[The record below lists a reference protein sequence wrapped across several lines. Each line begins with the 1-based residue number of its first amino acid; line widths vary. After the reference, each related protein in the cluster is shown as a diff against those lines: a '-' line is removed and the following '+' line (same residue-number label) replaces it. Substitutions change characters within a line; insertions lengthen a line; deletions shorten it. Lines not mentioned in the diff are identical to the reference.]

1 MDEVDDGEVAIL
13 IDGKDWFICK
23 AIIFTG
29 KGLVSDSLHVL
40 LARFI
45 PRDLII
51 HHRQVVNHPPRGY
64 LESGFRPFPYVV
76 YLLNAQYTM
85 ISLTNFSNIAHKY

>member
-1 MDEVDDGEVAIL
+1 MKSMMGKSQFSLTE
-13 IDGKDWFICK
+13 KDWFICK